1 MRNLIG
7 WQKSRLAEKEP
18 KKETFAYPEMRFYQ
32 SSCKIWTEE
41 ERSMLEAVV
50 AAHPTINDFQPTY
63 KKYWQGFREQ
73 QPNFLEGRNNESL
86 RSHWN
91 DMNKSR
97 GEKKKK
103 LSPLEQEAED
113 LMDEI
118 EYEEEINDL
127 QALLV
132 KKQLQLLHCNEDE
145 MMDIIQQINIITSS
159 INRIQQSP
167 KRQKL
172 IQIVQKESIPEFV
185 TNSLKK

>member
-1 MRNLIG
+1 
-7 WQKSRLAEKEP
+7 
-18 KKETFAYPEMRFYQ
+18 
-32 SSCKIWTEE
+32 
-41 ERSMLEAVV
+41 MLEAVV
-50 AAHPTINDFQPTY
+50 AAHPTINDY
-63 KKYWQGFREQ
+63 KPSGPKYWKLFREQ
-73 QPNFLEGRNNESL
+73 QPNFLNGRSNGSL
-86 RSHWN
+86 SGQWN

-132 KKQLQLLHCNEDE
+132 KKQHQLLHCNQDE
-145 MMDIIQQINIITSS
+145 MMDIIQQMNIITSS

-185 TNSLKK
+185 TDHLKK